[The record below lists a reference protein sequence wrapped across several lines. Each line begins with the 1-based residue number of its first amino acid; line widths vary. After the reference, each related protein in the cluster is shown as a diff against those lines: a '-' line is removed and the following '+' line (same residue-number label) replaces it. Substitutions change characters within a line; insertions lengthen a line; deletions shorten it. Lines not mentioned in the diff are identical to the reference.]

1 MHAIIRTGGKQYRV
15 AEQDVIRI
23 EKIVGDEG
31 EVVLFGEVLAVGR
44 ELGTP
49 VVSGASVAGRVIAQT
64 RDGKIVILKK
74 KRRKNYRRKQGHRQD
89 LTIVRIEEI
98 LTGGR
103 KPSAAKKKAAKKS
116 AAKAPEAKAEP
127 EAPEPK
133 APKTKAEAQPKAK
146 APAKA
151 KAAPKA
157 KAPSGADAPAF
168 ERPEGEPD
176 DLKKLPGVGPA
187 TEKKLNALGIT
198 TYAQIAALTAEEIA
212 QVDAALKLK
221 GKIEQ
226 DDWPALAKE
235 LAGEG

>member
-1 MHAIIRTGGKQYRV
+1 MHAVIRTGGKQYRV

-103 KPSAAKKKAAKKS
+103 KPSAAKKKAAKKG
-116 AAKAPEAKAEP
+116 AAKAPEPEAEP

-133 APKTKAEAQPKAK
+133 TETKAETKAEAP
-146 APAKA
+146 PKA

-157 KAPSGADAPAF
+157 EAPAF

-187 TEKKLNALGIT
+187 TEKKLNALGIA

-226 DDWPALAKE
+226 DDWPALAKQ